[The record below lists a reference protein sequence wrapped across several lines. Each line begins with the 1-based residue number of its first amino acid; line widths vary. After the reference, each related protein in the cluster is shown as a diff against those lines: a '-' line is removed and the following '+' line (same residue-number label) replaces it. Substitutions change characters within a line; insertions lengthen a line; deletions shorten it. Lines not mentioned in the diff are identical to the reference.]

1 MTILAALGFRMRAK
15 ARTLTSLDV
24 VIAATIFGYWIGVS
38 LFPDW
43 TGGWSYGPRLLADVV
58 PLMVWFLPP
67 IFEAL
72 ARSRNTVVIG
82 LAALLVVLSV
92 AIQARG
98 AFVERTATWNWRASL
113 LGPRTRLGLERS
125 PVPRLNK
132 ITKTSPATRTL
143 SFGALAEG
151 VA

>member
-1 MTILAALGFRMRAK
+1 MRAK
-15 ARTLTSLDV
+15 AHTLTSLDV
-24 VIAATIFGYWIGVS
+24 VIAATIVGYWIGVS

-72 ARSRNTVVIG
+72 ARSRNTVLIG
-82 LAALLVVLSV
+82 LASLLVVLSV

-98 AFVERTATWNWRASL
+98 AFVERTATWNWE
-113 LGPRTRLGLERS
+113 PRFWT
-125 PVPRLNK
+125 PH
-132 ITKTSPATRTL
+132 TSGTGATL
-143 SFGALAEG
+143 SSSPEQDHKDQARPRGSCRSALSLRVLRSLSG
-151 VA
+151 